1 MSNERSSS
9 TSDNEEGSSNGGQ
22 KGWLERLSQALS
34 GGEPRNRDE
43 LIEILQHSEG
53 RGLLDSDALAT
64 RFLTVCTGLV
74 LLALYLLLANLI
86 GEWPYRHCGVAAVLA
101 FTAVKL
107 GLEPWL
113 HIPVW
118 LSLLVIVGSITSAI
132 VASIRAN
139 RQSRPASG

>member
-1 MSNERSSS
+1 MGA
-9 TSDNEEGSSNGGQ
+9 EGESVSLWAWIGLGTA
-22 KGWLERLSQALS
+22 ALS
-34 GGEPRNRDE
+34 INRNTFVIDSAN
-43 LIEILQHSEG
+43 IFAIL
-53 RGLLDSDALAT
+53 GL
-64 RFLTVCTGLV
+64 R
-74 LLALYLLLANLI
+74 ALYLLLANLI